1 MGCSGYAAAPTGVFG
16 RARLPDRMHHERLLI
31 RAGCALAAI
40 GAVLWVVSLTADATG
55 LGGQPGFNWK
65 QTLAAELGLLAAL
78 VGVVATRGSTWLG
91 WPRARPIARLR
102 LPRRRRQAGRVHLLR
117 RLASPEGAVIAL
129 ALTVIGVTTWWLS
142 QDARVPNGDSGRHMV
157 LAFSY
162 LDNLENGTLFSL
174 LANPP
179 VIDNEFYPPVGHL
192 VGSFASLLVGFS
204 PSTVVLA
211 ENLVFVPLLALGCYG
226 AGRQVF
232 GRRAGALAA
241 LFALSVPILVSQW
254 HVFQLDAPQTAAVAV
269 GVWLL
274 LLSDRFG
281 HLGYAALA
289 GLAIGVAT
297 MIKVTT
303 PLFLAG
309 FVLVMLVRGGW
320 RNWRGAAVFG
330 LLVLAISQPWI
341 LQQEDLLRARTD
353 RAIDGP
359 TSPAAQGAL
368 GNYSAYLRG
377 ALTVEY
383 YLPLCALFAVGA
395 VVSTRSWIRE
405 RRPAYLPE
413 LLLGVIAAY
422 VLVASMSYFNDRYIM
437 PALVFLAVLGTGW
450 IASLPRPGRFVLTG
464 LLLVVFALN
473 TVMIS
478 TGLGGD
484 VDVGIPGTAERLVL
498 ISDVGYVE
506 RQPLGSPGFREL
518 IARARERGAENVIF
532 EGASLNT
539 GGTNLNGLAAL
550 AFTEGLYVLPES
562 MASAMGP
569 RDIFMIRRTL
579 GTVDGPPCFRLIP
592 PEAVYVYRGGPPGP
606 TNFYCP

>member
-1 MGCSGYAAAPTGVFG
+1 V
-16 RARLPDRMHHERLLI
+16 DRNLFLI
-31 RAGCALAAI
+31 RAGFALAAV
-40 GAVLWVVSLTADATG
+40 GAVLWLVGLTADGIG

-65 QTLAAELGLLAAL
+65 QIVVSELGVLTMLIGVGATHGLRGWGRLGHPGLSLGRRSSRADGDVAGHRWRRLWSPEAA
-78 VGVVATRGSTWLG
+78 VVAVVL
-91 WPRARPIARLR
+91 
-102 LPRRRRQAGRVHLLR
+102 V
-117 RLASPEGAVIAL
+117 
-129 ALTVIGVTTWWLS
+129 VIGVTAWWLS

-174 LANPP
+174 IANPP

-192 VGSFASLLVGFS
+192 VGTFASLLAGFS
-204 PSTVVLA
+204 PNTVVVA
-211 ENLVFVPLLALGCYG
+211 ENLVFVPLLALGSYG

-254 HVFQLDAPQTAAVAV
+254 HVFQMDAPQTTVVAV
-269 GVWLL
+269 SVWLL

-281 HLGYAALA
+281 HVGYAALA
-289 GLAIGVAT
+289 GVAVGVAT

-309 FVLVMLVRGGW
+309 FVLVMLIRGGW
-320 RNWRGAAVFG
+320 RNWRGAAIFG

-341 LQQEDLLRARTD
+341 LQQEELLRARTD
-353 RAIDGP
+353 RAIAGP

-383 YLPLCALFAVGA
+383 YLPLCALFAAGA
-395 VVSTRSWIRE
+395 VVSTRSWIRD

-422 VLVASMSYFNDRYIM
+422 LLVASMSYFNDRYIM

-450 IASLPRPGRFVLTG
+450 IASLPRPGRSALTG
-464 LLLVVFALN
+464 LLVVVFALN
-473 TVMIS
+473 TLMIS
-478 TGLGGD
+478 TGLGRD
-484 VDVGIPGTAERLVL
+484 IAVGIPGTAERLVL

-518 IARARERGAENVIF
+518 LARARQQGAQNAVF

-550 AFTEGLYVLPES
+550 AFAEGLRVLPEFQTTS
-562 MASAMGP
+562 MGP
-569 RDIFMIRRTL
+569 RDVFLWRRTIGAAL
-579 GTVDGPPCFRLIP
+579 GPPCIDLGGN
-592 PEAVYVYRGGPPGP
+592 EAVYVYRGGTPNP
-606 TNFYCP
+606 TNGYCP